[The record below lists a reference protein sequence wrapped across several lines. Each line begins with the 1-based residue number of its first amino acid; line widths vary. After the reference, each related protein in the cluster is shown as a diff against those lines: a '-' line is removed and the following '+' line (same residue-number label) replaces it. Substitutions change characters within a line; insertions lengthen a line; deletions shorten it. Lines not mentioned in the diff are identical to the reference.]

1 MNKLKH
7 ENENSFFDENRLLH
21 VKKGEYSEN
30 GPLFTAHFCMLQ
42 RLLDIPSN
50 GAIEA
55 TNKMIVCKVDDDMV
69 IRPKWFDSNPAHD
82 NDENTHF
89 SHDNMTGLY
98 CLKQMQELERIELPT
113 IRWNNR
119 FWLHPRDTIFYSI
132 MHTRKLA
139 YLFLPIIAIMAW
151 VSCRTERGRTSG
163 KCMWWLRL
171 QTLKLHDNKLVS
183 WFGEKLYKRITNTVK
198 KNHYMHDRESIQFS
212 SPWVDVF
219 SIYFSE
225 ADHPVNVKM
234 REFYGI

>member
-30 GPLFTAHFCMLQ
+30 GPLFSAHYNMLCS
-42 RLLDIPSN
+42 LLGKPEETKQPRGIIKD
-50 GAIEA
+50 
-55 TNKMIVCKVDDDMV
+55 
-69 IRPKWFDSNPAHD
+69 KWFDSNPAHD

-98 CLKQMQELERIELPT
+98 FLAMFFVEWDAPT
-113 IRWNNR
+113 IKWNNR

-132 MHTRKLA
+132 MNYRKLS